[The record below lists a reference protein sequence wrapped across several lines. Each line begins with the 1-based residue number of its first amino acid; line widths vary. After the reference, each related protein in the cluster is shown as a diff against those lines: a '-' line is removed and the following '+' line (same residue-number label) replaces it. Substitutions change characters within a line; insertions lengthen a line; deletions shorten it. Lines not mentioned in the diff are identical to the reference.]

1 MTIQNQDEIWPID
14 PNTIEMS
21 LEEIEYL
28 NSIKERIPRLGR
40 RDSLP
45 HTNQIEYIGSVLK
58 ANFPND
64 TVLTDLWHYFQV
76 GNYIEKFVPD
86 IAFYKD
92 FKLDNLIKSYKSIE
106 HNNKIPLVVINM
118 MSHSTWKNDVSEIVQ
133 KCLRVGIAF
142 YIIYTMYSIDVEENN
157 PPFLRIYEYN
167 EERGEYDITE
177 IREYAKYEEK
187 EEIDESKIYSNERLP
202 FRVGLE
208 KTLGK
213 SDGERVSRLLII
225 DKKELKKL
233 LSMEEIEIKKAKEAE
248 YKAEEERKK
257 VEEERKKAEEER
269 KKREEAE
276 NQIKKME
283 EILNKYR
290 QKFGN
295 I

>member
-1 MTIQNQDEIWPID
+1 MPIQNQDEIWPID

-177 IREYAKYEEK
+177 IREYAKYEESEDIYEK
-187 EEIDESKIYSNERLP
+187 ALYSNDKLP
-202 FRVGLE
+202 FRIGLE

-213 SDGERVSRLLII
+213 SDGERVSRLLIV

-233 LSMEEIEIKKAKEAE
+233 LSKDEIETNKAKEAE
-248 YKAEEERKK
+248 YKVIKLEEL
-257 VEEERKKAEEER
+257 
-269 KKREEAE
+269 
-276 NQIKKME
+276 
-283 EILNKYR
+283 LNKYR